1 MTILLRSRAAGDR
14 TLGKKEYVS
23 MKNNKYMPPEERLLE
38 WKFPVDEKKK
48 AEGMA
53 AICREITE
61 KKIRHYPVFLENV
74 WIQVKFQPMTH
85 WIVEGGLLLSAM
97 ALMLWLTKIGIRE
110 YEMLMICSVFIVF
123 AGNIALSSIG
133 RLFSWHM
140 AELEQTLYLNLKQMV
155 CIRMLEAGVFDL
167 AVMGLFMG
175 AAGRSDQI
183 EAGMYLIYM
192 LVPFLWSDTLYLH
205 MIGCFRNTAYGLK
218 SFAAGIVCGMLACFP
233 LIWEEAYAFSYRQ
246 IWFFMAAA
254 GTVLFIW
261 EIRRILGKIEGG
273 DSVCLN

>member
-1 MTILLRSRAAGDR
+1 
-14 TLGKKEYVS
+14 
-23 MKNNKYMPPEERLLE
+23 MKNNKKSKYSKYSKYAPPKERLSE
-38 WKFPVDEKKK
+38 WKFPIDEKKK

-53 AICREITE
+53 AIHREITA
-61 KKIRHYPVFLENV
+61 KKIRHYPTFLENV
-74 WIQVKFQPMTH
+74 WIQVKFQPMNH
-85 WIVEGGLLLSAM
+85 WIAEGGLLLSAM
-97 ALMLWLTKIGIRE
+97 ALMLWLTRIGNRE
-110 YEMLMICSVFIVF
+110 YGKLMICSVFIVF

-140 AELEQTLYLNLKQMV
+140 AELEQTLYLDLKQMV
-155 CIRMLEAGVFDL
+155 CIRMLEAGLFDL
-167 AVMGLFMG
+167 AVIGLFMS
-175 AAGRSDQI
+175 AAGGADQI

-205 MIGCFRNTAYGLK
+205 MIGYFRNAAYGLK
-218 SFAAGIVCGMLACFP
+218 SFAAGMVCGILACFP
-233 LIWEEAYAFSYRQ
+233 LIWEEAYAFSHRP

-254 GTVLFIW
+254 GMVLFIC